1 MYRRLC
7 FVDNKLSHAV
17 INCDFAT
24 VKRILDSG
32 DYDKEW
38 INDIGGF
45 YDAIPIFL
53 ISYCYSFL
61 LDNDYPEKDFVFFKT
76 KHEENTKIL
85 NLFKE
90 RFGFEKAIIE
100 RYNDNYSDSDTYI
113 LEEITLQESFQEYLE
128 RNGFE
133 NYKKNNIS
141 KLDLKLY
148 HAIDMKESYHY
159 IKKYCE
165 LGANPNA
172 NIKSDSP
179 IAQLLDINDF
189 TPIEIAESGYKKS
202 QDAYSLLKKQSQK
215 EYIELELTYLFD
227 YAINAQNYLLLKQYC
242 S

>member
-1 MYRRLC
+1 MPLR
-7 FVDNKLSHAV
+7 
-17 INCDFAT
+17 T
-24 VKRILDSG
+24 
-32 DYDKEW
+32 
-38 INDIGGF
+38 
-45 YDAIPIFL
+45 
-53 ISYCYSFL
+53 
-61 LDNDYPEKDFVFFKT
+61 
-76 KHEENTKIL
+76 
-85 NLFKE
+85 
-90 RFGFEKAIIE
+90 
-100 RYNDNYSDSDTYI
+100 
-113 LEEITLQESFQEYLE
+113 
-128 RNGFE
+128 
-133 NYKKNNIS
+133 
-141 KLDLKLY
+141 
-148 HAIDMKESYHY
+148 SYHY